1 MFLFIL
7 LLPKHFI
14 AGFLKSDLKLSD
26 EVCLKRDFSLIYCE
40 WRMWPI
46 ICLPSEPFKKL
57 LSWPRTYPVSVY
69 VSWTFKMNIYFLSV
83 EFKTTCWLSN
93 FVLSIK
99 LFRITCYLI
108 LSKPTCQKP
117 IRLCKNLLVLIPF
130 VNLFLLIYT
139 LCIEQLCNLVHIL
152 HTVLLCLCQLSN
164 TCKTP
169 STVPSIE

>member
-1 MFLFIL
+1 MACKCSFSFTYYHWHMSI
-7 LLPKHFI
+7 
-14 AGFLKSDLKLSD
+14 
-26 EVCLKRDFSLIYCE
+26 LKRNKKTLKFLWKNCE
-40 WRMWPI
+40 RRLWPI

-99 LFRITCYLI
+99 LFRITWYLI